1 MKDKPKLPWVILLIV
16 LVIYCAFL
24 AFIPRLY
31 PSIEQRGQFG
41 DTFGALSSLF
51 TALGFVGLL
60 FTIHQNNA
68 ELMKR
73 DQEAAQ
79 ERDILLKQTQEM
91 VRSNDALIAQ
101 LKLMQVSAK
110 LQALPQLIEAEL
122 LHLELHHV
130 EQLRQLQESRIR
142 SVTDHGVKAM
152 IQKAER
158 IFAISK
164 KSEANKTGME
174 REELSA
180 AMAGGNVNHYRCF
193 LENLQAL
200 YRYKRDLLDSYKQL

>member
-1 MKDKPKLPWVILLIV
+1 MKDKPKLPWGTLLIV
-16 LVIYCAFL
+16 LLIYCAFL
-24 AFIPRLY
+24 TFIPRLY
-31 PSIEQRGQFG
+31 PNIQERGQFG

-73 DQEAAQ
+73 DQEATQ

-91 VRSNDALIAQ
+91 VRSNEALIAQ

-122 LHLELHHV
+122 LHLELHHK
-130 EQLRQLQESRIR
+130 EQLLQLQESRIR
-142 SVTDHGVKAM
+142 SVTDHGVMAL
-152 IQKAER
+152 IQKAEK
-158 IFAISK
+158 IFATYK
-164 KSEANKTGME
+164 KSEENKSGKKG
-174 REELSA
+174 EELPTA
-180 AMAGGNVNHYRCF
+180 IAGGNVNHYRCF

-200 YRYKRDLLDSYKQL
+200 YRYKRDLLHSYKQL